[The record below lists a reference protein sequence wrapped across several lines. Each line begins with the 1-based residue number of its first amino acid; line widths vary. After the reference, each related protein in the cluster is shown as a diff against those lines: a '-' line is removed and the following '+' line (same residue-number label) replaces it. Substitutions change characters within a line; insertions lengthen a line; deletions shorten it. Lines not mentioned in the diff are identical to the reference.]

1 MVWFWEAAWRAVELW
16 ARALPYTLLGI
27 LLANLALELGL
38 FHRFF
43 PLLRP
48 FLRRAGF
55 SGECGMAFL
64 VAFGSPPTAA
74 AMLAGFFQEGKIGP
88 RETLL
93 AAVGTWFPQTVYE
106 SIVHLA
112 PVVIPFLGAV
122 GLAYIGFFLANG
134 FLVSGVVFIA
144 AAFLLPKIAAESSP
158 AGGREKPAWREVLQ
172 RCLEQ
177 TFFVL
182 KRMVLLAL
190 PISIAAMV
198 FVNSRALKNLP
209 DSFMG
214 FALPPEALTAIPV
227 CLANPMAAYA
237 MLADLLQQELLDF
250 RLTLLTLLMANF
262 VTSLRYILAH
272 RLPYHMGIFGARMGL
287 QITAVGALLR
297 LGWTAFFIALLYSF

>member
-1 MVWFWEAAWRAVELW
+1 MDWFWEAAFRAVELW
-16 ARALPYTLLGI
+16 ARALPYSILGI
-27 LLANLALELGL
+27 FLANLALELGL

-43 PLLRP
+43 PLIRPYLRW
-48 FLRRAGF
+48 AGF
-55 SGECGMAFL
+55 SGECGVAFL

-74 AMLAGFFQEGKIGP
+74 AMIAGFFQQGKISP

-112 PVVIPFLGAV
+112 PVAIPFLGAV

-144 AAFLLPKIAAESSP
+144 AAFLLAKNAAEAPP
-158 AGGREKPAWREVLQ
+158 AGQREKPAWREALR
-172 RCLEQ
+172 RCLRQ
-177 TFFVL
+177 TVFVL
-182 KRMVLLAL
+182 KRMVLFAL
-190 PISIAAMV
+190 PVSIAALV
-198 FVNSRALKNLP
+198 FVNSGILKNLP

-214 FALPPEALTAIPV
+214 FVLPPEALAAIPV

-237 MLADLLQQELLDF
+237 MIADLLQREILDF

-287 QITAVGALLR
+287 RITAVGTLLR
-297 LGWTAFFIALLYSF
+297 LGWTAFFIAVLFSF

>member
-1 MVWFWEAAWRAVELW
+1 MGWIWETAWRAVEIW
-16 ARALPYTLLGI
+16 ARALPYTILGI

-38 FHRFF
+38 FHRLF
-43 PLLRP
+43 PLIRP

-55 SGECGMAFL
+55 SGECGVAFL

-112 PVVIPFLGAV
+112 PAAIPFLGVV

-134 FLVSGVVFIA
+134 FLVSGLVFIA
-144 AAFLLPKIAAESSP
+144 AAFLLSKNSAESSSS
-158 AGGREKPAWREVLQ
+158 AEREKPSWREVMR

-182 KRMVLLAL
+182 KRMILIAL
-190 PISIAAMV
+190 PVSVAVLV
-198 FVNSRALKNLP
+198 FVNSGILKNLP
-209 DSFMG
+209 GSFIG

-227 CLANPMAAYA
+227 CLANPVAAYA
-237 MLADLLQQELLDF
+237 MLADLLQRDILDF

-262 VTSLRYILAH
+262 VTSLRYILTH
-272 RLPYHMGIFGARMGL
+272 RLPYHMGIFGAGMGL
-287 QITAVGALLR
+287 RVTAVGALLR
-297 LGWTAFFIALLYSF
+297 LGWTVFFIAILFSF